1 MMAGMT
7 DIFVLVHSPIVG
19 PLTWSLVA
27 EELRQRGIDT
37 VVSVLHDTEDSNAPH
52 WRQHVASVTGALA
65 SLPEDRALVLVG
77 HSGAGPLLPAIGQS
91 CKNRVGAYIFI
102 DAALPLDGKS
112 RLDDMEAD
120 DPAFAARF
128 RRHLIAGG
136 RFPEWTAEDLRAA
149 IPDDRL
155 RRIMVAELRPQPLA
169 FFQEPIPG
177 FAHGPDAP
185 CAYLQFSAPY
195 ARAAR
200 QARQAGWAYR
210 AIDAG
215 HFHMLV
221 DPVAVTSALL
231 GLRPPTYT
239 KH

>member
-1 MMAGMT
+1 MNFT
-7 DIFVLVHSPIVG
+7 FVFVHSPLVG

-27 EELRQRGIDT
+27 EELRRRGIDT
-37 VVSVLHDTEDSNAPH
+37 VVPALQDVESNDVPA

-65 SLPEDRALVLVG
+65 SLLEDRAFVLVG
-77 HSGAGPLLPAIGQS
+77 HSGAGPLLPAISQS
-91 CKNRVGAYIFI
+91 CGHHAGAYIFV
-102 DAALPLDGKS
+102 DAALPLGGRN

-120 DPAFAARF
+120 DPEFAAQL
-128 RRHLIAGG
+128 RRHLTTGG
-136 RFPEWTAEDLRAA
+136 RFPEWNAEDLREA

-155 RRIMVAELRPQPLA
+155 RQRMVDELHPRPFA

-195 ARAAR
+195 ARAAWR
-200 QARQAGWAYR
+200 ARHAGWAYR

-221 DPVAVTSALL
+221 DPAAVTNALL
-231 GLRPPTYT
+231 DVLYL
-239 KH
+239 